1 MTGLWFLLVAASS
14 SVVRTEMGAVR
25 TELMAV
31 VRAETDAL
39 KKEMG
44 DKLDSLITL
53 GNTLA
58 AVQSQMGQL
67 NRELDRPHTYRRGVR
82 RERRMEAPPRPT

>member
-14 SVVRTEMGAVR
+14 SAVRTEMGAVR
-25 TELMAV
+25 TA
-31 VRAETDAL
+31 TDAL

>member
-14 SVVRTEMGAVR
+14 SAVRTEMGAVR
-25 TELMAV
+25 T
-31 VRAETDAL
+31 
-39 KKEMG
+39 EMG

>member
-14 SVVRTEMGAVR
+14 SAVRTEMDAVRTEMGAVR
-25 TELMAV
+25 TA
-31 VRAETDAL
+31 TDAL

>member
-1 MTGLWFLLVAASS
+1 MVAGGVATLGVLLTGLWFLLVAASS
-14 SVVRTEMGAVR
+14 SAVRTEMGAVR
-25 TELMAV
+25 T
-31 VRAETDAL
+31 
-39 KKEMG
+39 EMG